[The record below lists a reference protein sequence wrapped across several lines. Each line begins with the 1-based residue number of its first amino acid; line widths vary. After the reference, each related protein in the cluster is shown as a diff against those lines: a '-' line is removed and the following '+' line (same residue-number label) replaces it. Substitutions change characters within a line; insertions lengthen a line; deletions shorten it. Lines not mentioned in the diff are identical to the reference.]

1 MDEVSRARYR
11 RLVRNWPLS
20 KLTRELQAK
29 VEVAAFEVELSD
41 ILSTE
46 IKRRGYRKIAGDERG

>member
-41 ILSTE
+41 IISTE
-46 IKRRGYRKIAGDERG
+46 I